1 MPRNFGH
8 SRSRRALA
16 RRMVPAEKFA
26 AAAIGS
32 YVLILV
38 LIGAFLL

>member
-1 MPRNFGH
+1 
-8 SRSRRALA
+8 
-16 RRMVPAEKFA
+16 MVPAEKFA
-26 AAAIGS
+26 AAAIGG